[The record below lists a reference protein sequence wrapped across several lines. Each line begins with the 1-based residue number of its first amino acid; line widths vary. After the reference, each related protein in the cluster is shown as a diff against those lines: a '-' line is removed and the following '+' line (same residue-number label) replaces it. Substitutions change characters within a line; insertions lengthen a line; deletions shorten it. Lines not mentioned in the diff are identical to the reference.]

1 MIRIALVLS
10 LMELAAP
17 TSIPIHKQVV
27 GPGGENIDIDIQVD
41 IDTGDDE
48 SDAPAP
54 EPTKP
59 DFGRHSTPSAPP
71 IITSYEIKCKEEG
84 EWFCSKKAL
93 SDKPNSCCD
102 GLECVLQ
109 PPTFLPGRCQKP
121 KQKCLAKG
129 QFDCRPSS
137 DNPAL
142 TESAQC
148 CPGLECSYNG
158 CKADAPWC
166 QRFSCKESVEPKPTT
181 PVITQPSK
189 CLAEGK
195 YDCSPTNPEEKCC
208 DGLECIFNGCK
219 ALAPWCQRY
228 SCVKKSLEAAKCL
241 KTGQDCTPGNPEAKC
256 CPNNLC
262 DLDNRKCVR
271 VAFRQ
276 NL

>member
-1 MIRIALVLS
+1 MIKIVLVLS

-71 IITSYEIKCKEEG
+71 IITSHENKCMEEG
-84 EWFCSKKAL
+84 EVNCG
-93 SDKPNSCCD
+93 PNSCCD
-102 GLECVLQ
+102 GLECVT
-109 PPTFLPGRCQKP
+109 PPATFLPGRCKKP
-121 KQKCLAKG
+121 LPKCLAKG
-129 QFDCRPSS
+129 QFDCRPLP
-137 DNPAL
+137 PAAL
-142 TESAQC
+142 LHPNAKEC
-148 CPGLECSYNG
+148 CPGLRCSYNP
-158 CKADAPWC
+158 CKADFPWC
-166 QRFSCKESVEPKPTT
+166 QRNSCEESVEPKSTT
-181 PVITQPSK
+181 PPSK

-195 YDCSPTNPEEKCC
+195 YDCSSTNPEEKCC
-208 DGLECIFNGCK
+208 DGLECSYNLCK
-219 ALAPWCQRY
+219 AGFERFWQRFCFI
-228 SCVKKSLEAAKCL
+228 CVKKSLEAAKCL

-271 VAFRQ
+271 VAFRR

>member
-1 MIRIALVLS
+1 MIKIVLVLS
-10 LMELAAP
+10 LMELATP

-41 IDTGDDE
+41 IDTGDE
-48 SDAPAP
+48 SDVPAP
-54 EPTKP
+54 EPTRP
-59 DFGRHSTPSAPP
+59 DFGRHSTPSPAPP
-71 IITSYEIKCKEEG
+71 ITTFYENKCKEEG
-84 EWFCSKKAL
+84 EWFCSAL

-102 GLECVLQ
+102 GLECVL
-109 PPTFLPGRCQKP
+109 PGLESFLPSRCVKP
-121 KQKCLAKG
+121 LPKCLAKG
-129 QFDCRPSS
+129 QFDCRPRP
-137 DNPAL
+137 PAAL
-142 TESAQC
+142 LLPKSAKEC
-148 CPGLECSYNG
+148 CPGLECNSYA
-158 CKADAPWC
+158 CKADAPC
-166 QRFSCKESVEPKPTT
+166 LPHCVESIEPKSTT